1 MPGVPLSIERIMD
14 VVDEY
19 LQKPVPFKGMVTVE
33 ARSDGVLHRTSNLL
47 IMSPEELCHIYLLA
61 IDESIARGD
70 DEPILL
76 TWKKY
81 CLSVCFEYID
91 VAANGPLAAY
101 WWAWNN
107 REQLGSTSDAVKRT
121 AYQRA
126 CEVFSFKDNLQ
137 KKKLPCSAESIATAY
152 SKSVTN
158 KKVVDISFVRECL
171 TVYDKVCSNP
181 DITAVIDRLEQKYK
195 NESCLNSL
203 GKLQKIVEKCDTVAQ
218 RVLVFKAIEDSIE
231 RGINSNSKFTR
242 EFLTGGHK
250 DSGSSI
256 PFVQLVL
263 FRWRLRTYLLTS
275 EMPREKMDPQDI
287 QKIADMTADYK
298 VQRDM
303 EAENADTTWIGAM
316 HPSSVL
322 ALRVM
327 QAPKP

>member
-1 MPGVPLSIERIMD
+1 MD

-19 LQKPVPFKGMVTVE
+19 YHTPVPFKGMVTVE
-33 ARSDGVLHRTSNLL
+33 ARADGNLPRTSNLL
-47 IMSPEELCHIYLLA
+47 ILSPEELCHIYLLA

-70 DEPILL
+70 EESTLL

-91 VAANGPLAAY
+91 VAATGPQAAY

-107 REQLGSTSDAVKRT
+107 REQLGATSDAVKRT

-126 CEVFSFKDNLQ
+126 CEVHAFKVNLQ
-137 KKKLPCSAESIATAY
+137 KKKLACSAESIAAMY

-171 TVYDKVCSNP
+171 SVYDKVCSNP
-181 DITAVIDRLEQKYK
+181 DITAVIDRLERKFK
-195 NESCLNSL
+195 NESCLNSG

-275 EMPREKMDPQDI
+275 EMPRERIDPQDI
-287 QKIADMTADYK
+287 QKIADMTADYQ
-298 VQRDM
+298 VQREM
-303 EAENADTTWIGAM
+303 EADTADTTWIGAM
-316 HPSSVL
+316 NPSSVL
-322 ALRVM
+322 ALRVI